1 MAIKQVSVFLENRPG
16 TLAELAELLADANV
30 NLWAMTLADTK
41 DFGIARLIVDDTD
54 KALVA
59 LRGGGQTAKVRE
71 VCGFKV
77 PDEVGGLAKVLR
89 LFEQNGISVEYMYAI
104 ITSDSDTA
112 HIVARVDDNEEAD
125 RILSENGVEL
135 LEL

>member
-1 MAIKQVSVFLENRPG
+1 MAVKQLSVFLENKPG
-16 TLAELAELLADANV
+16 TLANLAEILAEAKI
-30 NLWAMTLADTK
+30 NLRAMTVADTK
-41 DFGIARLIVDDTD
+41 DFGIVRMIVDDTD

-59 LRGGGQTAKVRE
+59 LSGAGQTAKVRE

-77 PDEVGGLAKVLR
+77 PDEVGGLARVL
-89 LFEQNGISVEYMYAI
+89 GIFAENQISIEYMYAI

-112 HIVARVDDNEEAD
+112 HMIARVDDNEEAD
-125 RILSENGVEL
+125 KVLSDNGVEL